1 MMDPQ
6 QQHTHK
12 QCPGCQISRPLTD
25 FRRRTG
31 RRSSPNSRRGLCREC
46 RQRGTGGNVE
56 HNRTAIQ
63 SGHHS
68 PPAQDLSA
76 ANSMKHEPSDAT
88 VTAENVQVA
97 TVMKKPAV
105 PGRPRSQQRRKS
117 ALPRFAHD
125 EPGHIPLS
133 ISGKREPDPRD
144 TSRLRPNGNGLVRMR
159 GKTDKGRRWQ
169 QEIELE
175 LAHTLVREHMA
186 VIMNRSTIRR
196 LYSNKEFRNMIMK
209 RDNYTCYYCGKYGDT
224 LDHLLPRARGG
235 HTTPVNCVCA
245 CNECN
250 QSKAARD
257 VDEFIESRESSLSE
271 E

>member
-1 MMDPQ
+1 MDSQ
-6 QQHTHK
+6 QQHAHK

-46 RQRGTGGNVE
+46 R
-56 HNRTAIQ
+56 
-63 SGHHS
+63 HS
-68 PPAQDLSA
+68 PPAQSSSA
-76 ANSMKHEPSDAT
+76 TSSMKHGPSAAT
-88 VTAENVQVA
+88 AAVENVQLA
-97 TVMKKPAV
+97 AVMKKPAV
-105 PGRPRSQQRRKS
+105 AGRPRSQQRRKP
-117 ALPRFAHD
+117 AVPRFAH
-125 EPGHIPLS
+125 EHPGHIPLT
-133 ISGKREPDPRD
+133 ISGKRELDPRD
-144 TSRLRPNGNGLVRMR
+144 TSRLRPNRNGLVRMR

-169 QEIELE
+169 QEIEME

-186 VIMNRSTIRR
+186 VIVNRTTIRR

-209 RDNYTCYYCGKYGDT
+209 RDNYTCYYCGQYGDT

-257 VDEFIESRESSLSE
+257 VDEFIESREASLSDE
-271 E
+271 